1 MNTFL
6 MLLLVWIVAA
16 VLGIGLIAV
25 MRKAWLIRGWTR
37 VRRLRFLLV
46 WLLGMTA
53 MILAREAEGQAY
65 TNVYGPNFYQQFTN
79 LPITL
84 TNGQALTFYGS
95 VNSQRMVVNPTRGIS
110 FGARVHGT
118 NNCTGD
124 VAFALFSSIDGTTN
138 SQTTSAAATLLVGLG
153 NTLQKVNG
161 TNIPPTSTA
170 AGGNN
175 WRDYVC
181 GTITNPHT
189 NSIVVDNFW
198 WTEANQ

>member
-1 MNTFL
+1 
-6 MLLLVWIVAA
+6 
-16 VLGIGLIAV
+16 
-25 MRKAWLIRGWTR
+25 MRKAWLIRDWTR
-37 VRRLRFLLV
+37 VRRLRLLLV
-46 WLLGMTA
+46 PGAGMTA
-53 MILAREAEGQAY
+53 MVLARETQAQAY